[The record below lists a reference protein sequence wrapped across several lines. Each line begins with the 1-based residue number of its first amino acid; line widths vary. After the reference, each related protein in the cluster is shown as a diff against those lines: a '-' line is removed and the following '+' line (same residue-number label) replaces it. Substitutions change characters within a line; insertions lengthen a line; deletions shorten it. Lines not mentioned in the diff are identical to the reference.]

1 MVKGYHWLIK
11 GYHWLN
17 MQTMLGKIVAV
28 LVRGKNQR
36 HRG

>member
-1 MVKGYHWLIK
+1 MVK

-28 LVRGKNQR
+28 IVRGKNQR
-36 HRG
+36 HR